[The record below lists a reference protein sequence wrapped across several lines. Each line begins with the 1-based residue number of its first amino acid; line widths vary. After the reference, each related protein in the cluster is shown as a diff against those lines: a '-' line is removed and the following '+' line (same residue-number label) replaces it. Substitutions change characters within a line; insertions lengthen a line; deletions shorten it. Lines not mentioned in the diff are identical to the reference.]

1 MKKGDRID
9 LYQITPE
16 VYHTELEIGL
26 QYIQVKEYDSQVIL
40 NPFTGCD
47 TRLVFSKEIKKV
59 GTFIIKELKDA
70 QDKSK

>member
-16 VYHTELEIGL
+16 VIHNGLEIGL
-26 QYIQVKEYDSQVIL
+26 QYIQVEDYHGYVVV
-40 NPFTGCD
+40 NPFTDCS
-47 TRLVFSKEIKKV
+47 TRLLFDKEIKKI

-70 QDKSK
+70 QDKR